1 MPLRTGMEGLSKM
14 NAKSLVVA
22 GAAALLIVTGAIT
35 ARADESAGSSQ
46 VKCMGINSCKG
57 QGACASAKNDCKGT
71 NSCKG
76 QGWVQVSSAQE
87 CTSKGGTVMSEA
99 KKPM

>member
-1 MPLRTGMEGLSKM
+1 M
-14 NAKSLVVA
+14 NAKVVMIA
-22 GAAALLIVTGAIT
+22 GAAALLIVSGAVT
-35 ARADESAGSSQ
+35 ARADESAGSAT

-87 CTSKGGTVMSEA
+87 CTSKGGTVMPA
-99 KKPM
+99 PKKAM

>member
-1 MPLRTGMEGLSKM
+1 M

-22 GAAALLIVTGAIT
+22 GAAALLIVTGAVA
-35 ARADESAGSSQ
+35 ARADESAGSAQ

-87 CTSKGGTVMSEA
+87 CTSKGGTVMSQQ
-99 KKPM
+99 KKPL